1 MSIPILEAK
10 NVSSDMQS
18 QWERDF
24 VEQRTKVHPVSKV
37 VDKVWLAYKSK
48 KIHHPVGLEANLA
61 SFFMRF
67 IPSFIRRM
75 SKKLF
80 KDTFI

>member
-1 MSIPILEAK
+1 M
-10 NVSSDMQS
+10 SSDMQS

-24 VEQRTKVHPVSKV
+24 VNERTKIYPVSKV
-37 VDKVWLAYKSK
+37 VEKVWLAYKSK
-48 KIHHPVGLEANLA
+48 KIRHNIGIEANLA

-67 IPSFIRRM
+67 IPSFIRIM